1 MYKRQSMSTY
11 ALGSSVPITV
21 AEAPFNDPDADVV
34 LCTADNVH
42 FWVYKVL
49 LSLASPVF
57 KDMFRLPQP
66 SQSQPGSTDE
76 SGRPIISVAENRD
89 TIEMMLRFCY
99 PSVDSVTLDNLEDIQ
114 TMLAVMTKYDMQDGV
129 TRVERQLAVPA
140 FVVKEPLR
148 VFAIS
153 YRYRLADTARLA
165 MKASI
170 RHLLTSGLD
179 SSELDHIP
187 ASGLS
192 QYLKYRRR
200 CVVEIA
206 RVIDFDSPSSIWS
219 SFPWQGYD
227 RCGCSIVS
235 IGSYDWRSWFF
246 DSVRSIVNALMNRP
260 CPVLLKPTLWES
272 SLDKA
277 CGRCYAARH
286 DFSEFVTKVLTPKVV
301 KTISEVI
308 TISCY
313 LPMLSDIP
321 HRSHWISSSE

>member
-1 MYKRQSMSTY
+1 MSTN
-11 ALGSSVPITV
+11 ALRSSVLFTIADP
-21 AEAPFNDPDADVV
+21 PFNDPDADVV

-42 FWVYKVL
+42 FRVYKLL

-66 SQSQPGSTDE
+66 SRSEPGSTDE
-76 SGRPIISVAENRD
+76 SGRPIIPVAENRN
-89 TIEMMLRFCY
+89 TTEMMLRFCY
-99 PSVDSVTLDNLEDIQ
+99 PSTGSVTLDNFEDIQ
-114 TMLAVMTKYDMQDGV
+114 AVLAVMTKYDMQDGV
-129 TRVERQLAVPA
+129 ARVQSQLADSDLVTE
-140 FVVKEPLR
+140 EPLR

-170 RHLLTSGLD
+170 HHTLISGLD

-192 QYLKYRRR
+192 QYLKYRTQ
-200 CVVEIA
+200 CAVEIA
-206 RVIDFDSPSSIWS
+206 RVVRVSSPSSIWS
-219 SFPWQGYD
+219 SFPWKRYG

-235 IGSYDWRSWFF
+235 IGSYDWRSWFH
-246 DSVRSIVNALMNRP
+246 DCVRSITDALISRP
-260 CPVLLKPTLWES
+260 YPEVLKPTLWDS
-272 SLDKA
+272 SLRKA
-277 CGRCYAARH
+277 CGLCYRAH
-286 DFSEFVTKVLTPKVV
+286 SDVSEFVTKVLTPKVE

-313 LPMLSDIP
+313 LPMLSDVP